1 MKKVYFPGLNSL
13 RFYAALLVVLY
24 HINNTLARHH
34 IIGSNNFALFN
45 RADEAVSFFFCLSGF
60 LITFLLLNEQH
71 YSGKISVRKFYLRRI
86 LRIWP
91 LYFLVI
97 TVGMLFYNLVLP
109 FLQIDFNITYRPLQ
123 GVLLYLFFLPHYM
136 SSFHDVG
143 MILGPTWSIGVEEQF
158 YLLWAPLFLLM
169 SGKILKP
176 VIGIMILNLAII
188 VVFSYN
194 PFHWSNKAVYFV
206 YTFRF
211 HYMAAG
217 ALMAILLFRFK
228 DQLLEYLIFT
238 SKFIQLTLF
247 AALLYYFVFYNH
259 FLRSYVHWIFEEVVM
274 MALFSWLIVN
284 IAANPNNVLKI
295 SNRLTEYLGKIS
307 YGIYLYHCIVITLV
321 VYVFQKL
328 NLTGSPNLGVI
339 VFYALVFLL
348 TFVVSA
354 LSYTYFESKF
364 LLLKKKFRQASS

>member
-1 MKKVYFPGLNSL
+1 MLLCLLFCTTSTTPLPGTILL
-13 RFYAALLVVLY
+13 ALT
-24 HINNTLARHH
+24 I
-34 IIGSNNFALFN
+34 
-45 RADEAVSFFFCLSGF
+45 
-60 LITFLLLNEQH
+60 
-71 YSGKISVRKFYLRRI
+71 
-86 LRIWP
+86 
-91 LYFLVI
+91 
-97 TVGMLFYNLVLP
+97 
-109 FLQIDFNITYRPLQ
+109 
-123 GVLLYLFFLPHYM
+123 LLYSTGQMKRFL
-136 SSFHDVG
+136 
-143 MILGPTWSIGVEEQF
+143 
-158 YLLWAPLFLLM
+158 
-169 SGKILKP
+169 
-176 VIGIMILNLAII
+176 
-188 VVFSYN
+188 
-194 PFHWSNKAVYFV
+194 
-206 YTFRF
+206 
-211 HYMAAG
+211 
-217 ALMAILLFRFK
+217 
-228 DQLLEYLIFT
+228 
-238 SKFIQLTLF
+238 
-247 AALLYYFVFYNH
+247 FYNH